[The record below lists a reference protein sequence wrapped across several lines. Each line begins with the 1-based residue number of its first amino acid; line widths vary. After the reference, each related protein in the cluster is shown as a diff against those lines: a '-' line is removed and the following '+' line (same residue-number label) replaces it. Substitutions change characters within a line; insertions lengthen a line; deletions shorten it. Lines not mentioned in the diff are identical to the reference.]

1 MRERIPEY
9 VPDKEIQELMEEVL
23 AYWAGRSNP
32 GKG

>member
-23 AYWAGRSNP
+23 AYWVGRSNP